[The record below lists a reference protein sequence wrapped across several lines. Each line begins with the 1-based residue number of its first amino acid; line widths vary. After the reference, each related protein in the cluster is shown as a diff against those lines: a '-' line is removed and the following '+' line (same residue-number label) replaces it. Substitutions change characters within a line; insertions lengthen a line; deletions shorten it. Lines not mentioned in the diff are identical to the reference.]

1 MSSTTPLKVHSII
14 VIFGGFVDT
23 IGSQV
28 RNLWSRLRCTVINYV
43 ILTGWQ
49 QAKYHGEHWHY
60 CRSNM
65 LSNSTMEMIDG
76 MRYQII
82 SQLKK
87 SKILP
92 YKDFPFNKNGNN
104 WSIVKAALTM
114 ASYPNLARF
123 EKEAGQLRTMK
134 ESKVRLHPGCEVL
147 SAIKGGKM
155 VTASDNVKA
164 ISGQSS
170 EWFIYDEMTKS
181 GRNAM
186 VKVVS
191 PVSALNVALFAG
203 PITLEGIQ
211 NMSDNEGNLYAEV
224 TEWLCFQGTEETL
237 GCVLDLRQKWFAQ
250 FLCLL
255 EHPEEPTDEVKNSIL
270 KKKNFFF
277 LMFYFSGPFEPSRE
291 TTFR

>member
-1 MSSTTPLKVHSII
+1 
-14 VIFGGFVDT
+14 
-23 IGSQV
+23 
-28 RNLWSRLRCTVINYV
+28 
-43 ILTGWQ
+43 
-49 QAKYHGEHWHY
+49 
-60 CRSNM
+60 
-65 LSNSTMEMIDG
+65 MEMIDG

-211 NMSDNEGNLYAEV
+211 NMLDNEGNLYAEV

-255 EHPEEPTDEVKNSIL
+255 EHPEEPTDEVKIFYF
-270 KKKNFFF
+270 KKKVFFSNVLF
-277 LMFYFSGPFEPSRE
+277 
-291 TTFR
+291 FRSF

>member
-1 MSSTTPLKVHSII
+1 MISYII
-14 VIFGGFVDT
+14 
-23 IGSQV
+23 
-28 RNLWSRLRCTVINYV
+28 LA
-43 ILTGWQ
+43 GWQ
-49 QAKYHGEHWHY
+49 QAKYYGEHWNY
-60 CRSNM
+60 CRTNM

-76 MRYQII
+76 MRHQII

-87 SKILP
+87 SRILP

-147 SAIKGGKM
+147 SALKGGGKM
-155 VTASDNVKA
+155 VQPTASDNVKA

-170 EWFIYDEMTKS
+170 EWFIYDEITKS

-211 NMSDNEGNLYAEV
+211 NVSDNNNLYAEV

-255 EHPEEPTDEVKNSIL
+255 QHPEEPTDEVN
-270 KKKNFFF
+270 NEF
-277 LMFYFSGPFEPSRE
+277 LFEIFSNIFYISGPFEPSRE

>member
-1 MSSTTPLKVHSII
+1 
-14 VIFGGFVDT
+14 
-23 IGSQV
+23 
-28 RNLWSRLRCTVINYV
+28 
-43 ILTGWQ
+43 
-49 QAKYHGEHWHY
+49 
-60 CRSNM
+60 
-65 LSNSTMEMIDG
+65 MEMIDG

-87 SKILP
+87 SRILP

-255 EHPEEPTDEVKNSIL
+255 EHPEEPTDEVKNSIF
-270 KKKNFFF
+270 KKKKFFFF